1 MEDGNH
7 PEPPSQ
13 LFACFVHEVNQPLGA
28 IVTNGEV
35 CLRWLKREEPQFE
48 KAAACVQSMIDDGRR
63 ASEIVQRI
71 RTLATASAPQQT
83 RLEVN
88 DVAPIVRQEVS
99 NHGVSLRLRLAPG
112 LPPLLGD
119 RIQLQQVFL
128 NLILN
133 GIQAMA
139 DIADSP
145 RELLIESRLDAGG
158 FVIVSVRDAGTGI
171 APEHASRLFDAF
183 FTTKRGGMGIGLA
196 ICRLIVEAHRE

>member
-1 MEDGNH
+1 
-7 PEPPSQ
+7 
-13 LFACFVHEVNQPLGA
+13 VNDL
-28 IVTNGEV
+28 
-35 CLRWLKREEPQFE
+35 
-48 KAAACVQSMIDDGRR
+48 
-63 ASEIVQRI
+63 
-71 RTLATASAPQQT
+71 
-83 RLEVN
+83 VN
-88 DVAPIVRQEVS
+88 DVVPLVRQEVS

-196 ICRLIVEAHRE
+196 ICRLIIEAHRGMIWASNNAGHGATFQCRLPVIEASANGK